1 MSTVYASPIWL
12 GRPHC
17 PVTVTTGAG
26 AVVTAALGSLTLTA
40 TADANGLCAMKLPRR
55 GRWSFTAVL
64 GGKKGFGTLAVPGQR
79 SLSLPLYSTTLAE
92 NSWAEIAAAAA
103 AGIAARLWSPGD
115 VKELTISG
123 TAGLL
128 TVTDLTIGAIIL
140 GFDHNAALEGS
151 GRIHFQLARLGAT
164 PVALVDKR
172 HGSFSD
178 LAGAFTMNTTA
189 TSEGGWQGCHMR
201 QEILGSDSSDYVIRS
216 CALDDIVRPAVRR
229 FAGEF
234 IQRKIQLNYQML
246 NYTVITDEKWLGF
259 VVEQVLSNA
268 LKYTPQGS
276 VSIYMEPEGVLCIRD
291 TGIGIAPEDLPRVFE
306 KGYTGYNG
314 RSHRKASGLGL
325 YLCREI
331 LTRLG
336 HSVSAESQ
344 VDHGTTIRIDLRQ
357 HKTIQE

>member
-1 MSTVYASPIWL
+1 MKGFLRLYLRAQRRGMLFLGFCCLIFTVSFALYGLPL
-12 GRPHC
+12 
-17 PVTVTTGAG
+17 G
-26 AVVTAALGSLTLTA
+26 AVLYPAAL
-40 TADANGLCAMKLPRR
+40 C
-55 GRWSFTAVL
+55 
-64 GGKKGFGTLAVPGQR
+64 
-79 SLSLPLYSTTLAE
+79 
-92 NSWAEIAAAAA
+92 AA
-103 AGIAARLWSPGD
+103 AGGIILLLSLRKSRAVCQELSLMQHHPADLPDELPAAQSPQEQAYQALLLALHADRQKLKSDMNARYHDMTEYYTVWAHQIKTPIAAMRLALQNEDTPLSRR
-115 VKELTISG
+115 LTG
-123 TAGLL
+123 EVGRVEQYVQMAL
-128 TVTDLTIGAIIL
+128 TYL
-140 GFDHNAALEGS
+140 
-151 GRIHFQLARLGAT
+151 R
-164 PVALVDKR
+164 
-172 HGSFSD
+172 
-178 LAGAFTMNTTA
+178 
-189 TSEGGWQGCHMR
+189 
-201 QEILGSDSSDYVIRS
+201 LGSDSSDYVIRS

-357 HKTIQE
+357 HKTMQE

>member
-1 MSTVYASPIWL
+1 MKGFFRLYLRAQRRGMLFWGFCCLIFTVSFALYGLPL
-12 GRPHC
+12 
-17 PVTVTTGAG
+17 G
-26 AVVTAALGSLTLTA
+26 AVLYPAAL
-40 TADANGLCAMKLPRR
+40 C
-55 GRWSFTAVL
+55 
-64 GGKKGFGTLAVPGQR
+64 
-79 SLSLPLYSTTLAE
+79 
-92 NSWAEIAAAAA
+92 AA
-103 AGIAARLWSPGD
+103 AGGIILLLSLRKSRAVCQELSLMQHHPADLPDELPAAQSPQEQAYQALLLALHADRQKLKSDMNARYHDMTEYYTVWAHQIKTPIAAMRLALQNEDTPLSRRLMGE
-115 VKELTISG
+115 VGRVEQYVQMALTY
-123 TAGLL
+123 L
-128 TVTDLTIGAIIL
+128 
-140 GFDHNAALEGS
+140 
-151 GRIHFQLARLGAT
+151 R
-164 PVALVDKR
+164 
-172 HGSFSD
+172 
-178 LAGAFTMNTTA
+178 
-189 TSEGGWQGCHMR
+189 
-201 QEILGSDSSDYVIRS
+201 LGSDSSDYVIRS

-268 LKYTPQGS
+268 LKYTPQGN

-291 TGIGIAPEDLPRVFE
+291 TGIGVAPEDLPRVFE

>member
-1 MSTVYASPIWL
+1 MKGFFRLYLRAQRRGMLFLGFCCLIFTVSFALYGLPL
-12 GRPHC
+12 
-17 PVTVTTGAG
+17 G
-26 AVVTAALGSLTLTA
+26 AVLYPAAL
-40 TADANGLCAMKLPRR
+40 C
-55 GRWSFTAVL
+55 
-64 GGKKGFGTLAVPGQR
+64 
-79 SLSLPLYSTTLAE
+79 
-92 NSWAEIAAAAA
+92 AA
-103 AGIAARLWSPGD
+103 AGGIILLLSLRKSRAVCQELSLMQPHPADLPDELPAAQSPQEQAYQALLLALHTDRQKLKSDMNARYHDMTEYYTVWAHQIKTPIAAIRLALQNEDTPLSRR
-115 VKELTISG
+115 LTG
-123 TAGLL
+123 EVGRVEQYVQMAL
-128 TVTDLTIGAIIL
+128 TYL
-140 GFDHNAALEGS
+140 
-151 GRIHFQLARLGAT
+151 R
-164 PVALVDKR
+164 
-172 HGSFSD
+172 
-178 LAGAFTMNTTA
+178 
-189 TSEGGWQGCHMR
+189 
-201 QEILGSDSSDYVIRS
+201 LGSDSSDYVIRS

-268 LKYTPQGS
+268 LKYTPQSS

>member
-1 MSTVYASPIWL
+1 MKGFFRLYLRAQRRGMLFWGFCCLIFTVSFALYGLPL
-12 GRPHC
+12 
-17 PVTVTTGAG
+17 G
-26 AVVTAALGSLTLTA
+26 AVLYPAAL
-40 TADANGLCAMKLPRR
+40 CAAASGIIL
-55 GRWSFTAVL
+55 L
-64 GGKKGFGTLAVPGQR
+64 
-79 SLSLPLYSTTLAE
+79 LSLRKSRAVCQELSLMQHHPADLPDELPAAQSPQEQAYQALLLALHADRQKLKSNMNARYHDMTE
-92 NSWAEIAAAAA
+92 YYTVWAHQIKTPIAA
-103 AGIAARLWSPGD
+103 IRLALQNEDTPLSRR
-115 VKELTISG
+115 LTG
-123 TAGLL
+123 EVGRVEQYVQMAL
-128 TVTDLTIGAIIL
+128 TYL
-140 GFDHNAALEGS
+140 
-151 GRIHFQLARLGAT
+151 R
-164 PVALVDKR
+164 
-172 HGSFSD
+172 
-178 LAGAFTMNTTA
+178 
-189 TSEGGWQGCHMR
+189 
-201 QEILGSDSSDYVIRS
+201 LGSDSSDYVIRS

>member
-1 MSTVYASPIWL
+1 MKGFFRLYLRAQRRGMLFLGFCCLIFTVSFALYGLPL
-12 GRPHC
+12 
-17 PVTVTTGAG
+17 G
-26 AVVTAALGSLTLTA
+26 AVLYPAAL
-40 TADANGLCAMKLPRR
+40 C
-55 GRWSFTAVL
+55 
-64 GGKKGFGTLAVPGQR
+64 
-79 SLSLPLYSTTLAE
+79 
-92 NSWAEIAAAAA
+92 AA
-103 AGIAARLWSPGD
+103 AGGIILLLSLRKSRAVCQELSLMQHHPADLPDELPAAQSPQEQAYQALLLALHTDRQKLKSDMNARYHDMTEYYTVWAHQIKTPIAAIRLALQNEDTPLSRR
-115 VKELTISG
+115 LTG
-123 TAGLL
+123 EVGRVEQYVQMAL
-128 TVTDLTIGAIIL
+128 TYL
-140 GFDHNAALEGS
+140 
-151 GRIHFQLARLGAT
+151 R
-164 PVALVDKR
+164 
-172 HGSFSD
+172 
-178 LAGAFTMNTTA
+178 
-189 TSEGGWQGCHMR
+189 
-201 QEILGSDSSDYVIRS
+201 LGSDSSDYVIRS

-291 TGIGIAPEDLPRVFE
+291 TGIGIAPDDLPRVFE

-357 HKTIQE
+357 HKTMQE

>member
-1 MSTVYASPIWL
+1 MKGFFRLYLRAQRRGMLFLGFCCLIFTVSFALYGLPL
-12 GRPHC
+12 
-17 PVTVTTGAG
+17 G
-26 AVVTAALGSLTLTA
+26 AVLYPAAL
-40 TADANGLCAMKLPRR
+40 C
-55 GRWSFTAVL
+55 
-64 GGKKGFGTLAVPGQR
+64 
-79 SLSLPLYSTTLAE
+79 
-92 NSWAEIAAAAA
+92 AA
-103 AGIAARLWSPGD
+103 AGGIILLLSLRKSRAVCQELSLMQRHPADLPDELPAAQSPQEQAYQALLLALHADRQKLKSDMNARYHDMTEYYTVWAHQIKTPIAAMRLALQNEDTPLSRR
-115 VKELTISG
+115 LTG
-123 TAGLL
+123 EVGRVEQYVQMAL
-128 TVTDLTIGAIIL
+128 TYL
-140 GFDHNAALEGS
+140 
-151 GRIHFQLARLGAT
+151 R
-164 PVALVDKR
+164 
-172 HGSFSD
+172 
-178 LAGAFTMNTTA
+178 
-189 TSEGGWQGCHMR
+189 
-201 QEILGSDSSDYVIRS
+201 LGSDSSDYVIRA

-259 VVEQVLSNA
+259 VIEQVLSNA

-336 HSVSAESQ
+336 HNVSAESQ

-357 HKTIQE
+357 HKTMQE

>member
-1 MSTVYASPIWL
+1 MKGFFRLYLRAQRRGMLFWGFCCLIFTVFFALYGLPL
-12 GRPHC
+12 
-17 PVTVTTGAG
+17 G
-26 AVVTAALGSLTLTA
+26 AVLYPAAL
-40 TADANGLCAMKLPRR
+40 C
-55 GRWSFTAVL
+55 
-64 GGKKGFGTLAVPGQR
+64 
-79 SLSLPLYSTTLAE
+79 
-92 NSWAEIAAAAA
+92 AA
-103 AGIAARLWSPGD
+103 AGGIILLLSLRKSRAVCQELSLMQHHPADLPDELPAAQSPQEQAYQALLLALHADRQKLKSNMNARYHDMTEYYTVWAHQIKTPIAAIRLALQNEDTPLSRR
-115 VKELTISG
+115 LTG
-123 TAGLL
+123 EVGRVEQYVQMAL
-128 TVTDLTIGAIIL
+128 TYL
-140 GFDHNAALEGS
+140 
-151 GRIHFQLARLGAT
+151 R
-164 PVALVDKR
+164 
-172 HGSFSD
+172 
-178 LAGAFTMNTTA
+178 
-189 TSEGGWQGCHMR
+189 
-201 QEILGSDSSDYVIRS
+201 LGSDSSDYVIRS

-291 TGIGIAPEDLPRVFE
+291 TGIGIVPEDLPRVFE

>member
-1 MSTVYASPIWL
+1 MKGFFRLYLRAQRRGMLFWGFCCLIFTVSFALYGLPL
-12 GRPHC
+12 
-17 PVTVTTGAG
+17 G
-26 AVVTAALGSLTLTA
+26 AVLYPAAL
-40 TADANGLCAMKLPRR
+40 C
-55 GRWSFTAVL
+55 
-64 GGKKGFGTLAVPGQR
+64 
-79 SLSLPLYSTTLAE
+79 
-92 NSWAEIAAAAA
+92 AA
-103 AGIAARLWSPGD
+103 AGGIILLLSLRKSRAVCQELSLMQHHPADLPDELPAAQSPQEQAYQALLLALHADRQKLKSDMNARYHDMTEYYTVWAHQIKTPIAAMRLALQNEDTPLSRR
-115 VKELTISG
+115 LTG
-123 TAGLL
+123 EVGRVEQYVQMAL
-128 TVTDLTIGAIIL
+128 TYL
-140 GFDHNAALEGS
+140 
-151 GRIHFQLARLGAT
+151 R
-164 PVALVDKR
+164 
-172 HGSFSD
+172 
-178 LAGAFTMNTTA
+178 
-189 TSEGGWQGCHMR
+189 
-201 QEILGSDSSDYVIRS
+201 LGSDSSDYVIRS
-216 CALDDIVRPAVRR
+216 CALDNIVRPAVRR

-291 TGIGIAPEDLPRVFE
+291 TGIGVAPEDLPRVFE

>member
-1 MSTVYASPIWL
+1 MKGFLRLYLRAQRRGMLFLGLCCLIFTASFALYGLPL
-12 GRPHC
+12 
-17 PVTVTTGAG
+17 G
-26 AVVTAALGSLTLTA
+26 AVLYPAAL
-40 TADANGLCAMKLPRR
+40 C
-55 GRWSFTAVL
+55 
-64 GGKKGFGTLAVPGQR
+64 
-79 SLSLPLYSTTLAE
+79 
-92 NSWAEIAAAAA
+92 AA
-103 AGIAARLWSPGD
+103 AGGIMLLLSLRKSRAVCQELSLMQRHPADLPDELPAAQSPQEQAYQALLLALHADRQRLKSDMDARYHDMTEYYTVWAHQIKTPIAAMRLALQNEDTPLSRR
-115 VKELTISG
+115 LTG
-123 TAGLL
+123 EVGRVEQYVQMAL
-128 TVTDLTIGAIIL
+128 TYL
-140 GFDHNAALEGS
+140 
-151 GRIHFQLARLGAT
+151 R
-164 PVALVDKR
+164 
-172 HGSFSD
+172 
-178 LAGAFTMNTTA
+178 
-189 TSEGGWQGCHMR
+189 
-201 QEILGSDSSDYVIRS
+201 LGSDSSDYVIRS

>member
-1 MSTVYASPIWL
+1 MKGFFRLYLRAQRRGMLFLGFCCLIFTVSFALYGLPL
-12 GRPHC
+12 
-17 PVTVTTGAG
+17 G
-26 AVVTAALGSLTLTA
+26 AVLYPAAL
-40 TADANGLCAMKLPRR
+40 C
-55 GRWSFTAVL
+55 
-64 GGKKGFGTLAVPGQR
+64 
-79 SLSLPLYSTTLAE
+79 
-92 NSWAEIAAAAA
+92 AA
-103 AGIAARLWSPGD
+103 AGGIILLLSLRKSRAVCQELSLMQHHPADLPDELPAAQSPQEQAYQVLLLALHTDRQKLKSDMNARYHDMTEYYTVWAHQIKTPIAAIRLALQNEDTPLSRR
-115 VKELTISG
+115 LTG
-123 TAGLL
+123 EVGRVEQYVQMAL
-128 TVTDLTIGAIIL
+128 TYL
-140 GFDHNAALEGS
+140 
-151 GRIHFQLARLGAT
+151 R
-164 PVALVDKR
+164 
-172 HGSFSD
+172 
-178 LAGAFTMNTTA
+178 
-189 TSEGGWQGCHMR
+189 
-201 QEILGSDSSDYVIRS
+201 LGSDSSDYVIRS

-268 LKYTPQGS
+268 LKYTPQGN

-291 TGIGIAPEDLPRVFE
+291 TGIGVAPEDLPRVFE

>member
-1 MSTVYASPIWL
+1 MKGFFRLYLRAQRRGMLFLGFCCLIFTVSFALYGLPL
-12 GRPHC
+12 
-17 PVTVTTGAG
+17 G
-26 AVVTAALGSLTLTA
+26 AVLYPAAL
-40 TADANGLCAMKLPRR
+40 C
-55 GRWSFTAVL
+55 
-64 GGKKGFGTLAVPGQR
+64 
-79 SLSLPLYSTTLAE
+79 
-92 NSWAEIAAAAA
+92 AA
-103 AGIAARLWSPGD
+103 AGGIILLLSLRKSRAVCQELSLMQHHPADLPDELPAAQSPQEQAYQALLLALHADRQKLKSNMNARYHDMTEYYTVWAHQIKTPIAAIRLALQNEDTPLSRR
-115 VKELTISG
+115 LTG
-123 TAGLL
+123 EVGRMEQYVQMAL
-128 TVTDLTIGAIIL
+128 TYL
-140 GFDHNAALEGS
+140 
-151 GRIHFQLARLGAT
+151 R
-164 PVALVDKR
+164 
-172 HGSFSD
+172 
-178 LAGAFTMNTTA
+178 
-189 TSEGGWQGCHMR
+189 
-201 QEILGSDSSDYVIRS
+201 LGSDSSDYVIRS

-357 HKTIQE
+357 HKTMQE

>member
-1 MSTVYASPIWL
+1 MKGFFRLYLRAQRRGMLFLGFCCLIFTVSFALYGLPL
-12 GRPHC
+12 
-17 PVTVTTGAG
+17 G
-26 AVVTAALGSLTLTA
+26 AVLYPAAL
-40 TADANGLCAMKLPRR
+40 C
-55 GRWSFTAVL
+55 
-64 GGKKGFGTLAVPGQR
+64 
-79 SLSLPLYSTTLAE
+79 
-92 NSWAEIAAAAA
+92 AA
-103 AGIAARLWSPGD
+103 AGGIILLLSLRKSRAVCQELSLMQHHPADLPDELPAAQSPQEQAYQALLLALHTDRQKLKSDMNARYHDMTEYYTLWAHQIKTPIAAIRLALQNEDTPLSRR
-115 VKELTISG
+115 LTG
-123 TAGLL
+123 EVGRVEQYVQMAL
-128 TVTDLTIGAIIL
+128 TYL
-140 GFDHNAALEGS
+140 
-151 GRIHFQLARLGAT
+151 R
-164 PVALVDKR
+164 
-172 HGSFSD
+172 
-178 LAGAFTMNTTA
+178 
-189 TSEGGWQGCHMR
+189 
-201 QEILGSDSSDYVIRS
+201 LGSDSSDYVIRS

-357 HKTIQE
+357 HKTMQE

>member
-1 MSTVYASPIWL
+1 MKGFFRLYLRAQRRGMLFLGFCCLIFTVSFALYGLPL
-12 GRPHC
+12 
-17 PVTVTTGAG
+17 G
-26 AVVTAALGSLTLTA
+26 AVLYPAAL
-40 TADANGLCAMKLPRR
+40 C
-55 GRWSFTAVL
+55 
-64 GGKKGFGTLAVPGQR
+64 
-79 SLSLPLYSTTLAE
+79 
-92 NSWAEIAAAAA
+92 AA
-103 AGIAARLWSPGD
+103 AGGIILLLSLRKSRAVCQELSLMQHHPADLPDELPAAQSPQEQAYQALLLALHADRQKLKSDMNARYHDMTEYYTVWAHQIKTPIAAMRLALQNEDTPLSRR
-115 VKELTISG
+115 LTG
-123 TAGLL
+123 EVGRVEQYVQMAL
-128 TVTDLTIGAIIL
+128 TYL
-140 GFDHNAALEGS
+140 
-151 GRIHFQLARLGAT
+151 R
-164 PVALVDKR
+164 
-172 HGSFSD
+172 
-178 LAGAFTMNTTA
+178 
-189 TSEGGWQGCHMR
+189 
-201 QEILGSDSSDYVIRS
+201 LGSDSSDYVIRS

-291 TGIGIAPEDLPRVFE
+291 TGIGVAPEDLPRVFE

-357 HKTIQE
+357 HKTMQE

>member
-1 MSTVYASPIWL
+1 MKGFFRLYLRAQRRGMLFFGFCCLIFTVSFSLYGLPL
-12 GRPHC
+12 
-17 PVTVTTGAG
+17 G
-26 AVVTAALGSLTLTA
+26 AVLYPAAL
-40 TADANGLCAMKLPRR
+40 C
-55 GRWSFTAVL
+55 
-64 GGKKGFGTLAVPGQR
+64 
-79 SLSLPLYSTTLAE
+79 
-92 NSWAEIAAAAA
+92 AA
-103 AGIAARLWSPGD
+103 AGGIILLLSLRKARAVCQELSLMQRHPADLPDELPAAQSPQEQAYQALLLALHADRQRLKSDMNARYHDMTEYYTVWAHQIKTPIAAMRLALQNEDTPLSRR
-115 VKELTISG
+115 LTG
-123 TAGLL
+123 EVGRVEQYVQMAL
-128 TVTDLTIGAIIL
+128 TYL
-140 GFDHNAALEGS
+140 
-151 GRIHFQLARLGAT
+151 R
-164 PVALVDKR
+164 
-172 HGSFSD
+172 
-178 LAGAFTMNTTA
+178 
-189 TSEGGWQGCHMR
+189 
-201 QEILGSDSSDYVIRS
+201 LGSDSSDYVIRA

-357 HKTIQE
+357 HKTMQE

>member
-1 MSTVYASPIWL
+1 MKGFFRLYLRAQRRGMLFWGFCCLIFTVSFALYGLPL
-12 GRPHC
+12 
-17 PVTVTTGAG
+17 G
-26 AVVTAALGSLTLTA
+26 AVLYPAAL
-40 TADANGLCAMKLPRR
+40 C
-55 GRWSFTAVL
+55 
-64 GGKKGFGTLAVPGQR
+64 
-79 SLSLPLYSTTLAE
+79 
-92 NSWAEIAAAAA
+92 AA
-103 AGIAARLWSPGD
+103 AGGIILLLSLRKSRAVCQELSLMQHHPADLPDELPAAQSPQEQAYQALLLALHADRQKLKSNMNARYHDMTEYYTVWAHQIKTPIAAIRLALQNEDTPLSRR
-115 VKELTISG
+115 LTG
-123 TAGLL
+123 EVGRVEQYVQMAL
-128 TVTDLTIGAIIL
+128 TYL
-140 GFDHNAALEGS
+140 
-151 GRIHFQLARLGAT
+151 R
-164 PVALVDKR
+164 
-172 HGSFSD
+172 
-178 LAGAFTMNTTA
+178 
-189 TSEGGWQGCHMR
+189 
-201 QEILGSDSSDYVIRS
+201 LGSDSSDYVIRS

-268 LKYTPQGS
+268 LKYTPQGG

-357 HKTIQE
+357 HKTMQE

>member
-1 MSTVYASPIWL
+1 MTGFFRLYLRAQRRGMLFWGFCCLIFTVSFALYGLPL
-12 GRPHC
+12 
-17 PVTVTTGAG
+17 G
-26 AVVTAALGSLTLTA
+26 AVLYPAAL
-40 TADANGLCAMKLPRR
+40 C
-55 GRWSFTAVL
+55 
-64 GGKKGFGTLAVPGQR
+64 
-79 SLSLPLYSTTLAE
+79 
-92 NSWAEIAAAAA
+92 AA
-103 AGIAARLWSPGD
+103 AGGIILLLSLRKSRAVCQELSLMQHHPADLPDELPAAQSPQEQAYQALLLALHADRQKLKSNMNARYHDMTEYYTVWAHQIKTPIAAIRLALQNEDTPLSRR
-115 VKELTISG
+115 LTG
-123 TAGLL
+123 EVGRVEQYVQMAL
-128 TVTDLTIGAIIL
+128 TYL
-140 GFDHNAALEGS
+140 
-151 GRIHFQLARLGAT
+151 R
-164 PVALVDKR
+164 
-172 HGSFSD
+172 
-178 LAGAFTMNTTA
+178 
-189 TSEGGWQGCHMR
+189 
-201 QEILGSDSSDYVIRS
+201 LGSDSSDYVIRS

>member
-1 MSTVYASPIWL
+1 MKGFFRLYLRAQRRGMLFLGFCCLIFTVSFALYGLPL
-12 GRPHC
+12 
-17 PVTVTTGAG
+17 G
-26 AVVTAALGSLTLTA
+26 AVLYPAAL
-40 TADANGLCAMKLPRR
+40 C
-55 GRWSFTAVL
+55 
-64 GGKKGFGTLAVPGQR
+64 
-79 SLSLPLYSTTLAE
+79 
-92 NSWAEIAAAAA
+92 AA
-103 AGIAARLWSPGD
+103 AGGIILLLSLRKSRAVCQELSLMQHHPADLPDELPAAQSPQEQAYQVLLLALHADRQKLKSDMNARYHDMTEYYTVWAHQIKTPIAAIRLALQNEDTPLSRR
-115 VKELTISG
+115 LTG
-123 TAGLL
+123 EVGRVEQYVQMAL
-128 TVTDLTIGAIIL
+128 TYL
-140 GFDHNAALEGS
+140 
-151 GRIHFQLARLGAT
+151 R
-164 PVALVDKR
+164 
-172 HGSFSD
+172 
-178 LAGAFTMNTTA
+178 
-189 TSEGGWQGCHMR
+189 
-201 QEILGSDSSDYVIRS
+201 LGSDSSDYVIRS

-336 HSVSAESQ
+336 HSISAESQ

>member
-1 MSTVYASPIWL
+1 MKGVVRLYLRAQRRGMLFLGFCCLIFTVSFALYGLPL
-12 GRPHC
+12 
-17 PVTVTTGAG
+17 G
-26 AVVTAALGSLTLTA
+26 AVLYPAAL
-40 TADANGLCAMKLPRR
+40 C
-55 GRWSFTAVL
+55 
-64 GGKKGFGTLAVPGQR
+64 
-79 SLSLPLYSTTLAE
+79 
-92 NSWAEIAAAAA
+92 AA
-103 AGIAARLWSPGD
+103 AGGIILLLSLRKSRAVCQELSLMQHHPADLPDELPAAQSPQEQAYQALLLALHTDRQKLKSDMNARYHDMTEYYTVWAHQIKTPIAAIRLALQNEDTPLSRR
-115 VKELTISG
+115 LTG
-123 TAGLL
+123 EVGRVEQYVQMAL
-128 TVTDLTIGAIIL
+128 TYL
-140 GFDHNAALEGS
+140 
-151 GRIHFQLARLGAT
+151 R
-164 PVALVDKR
+164 
-172 HGSFSD
+172 
-178 LAGAFTMNTTA
+178 
-189 TSEGGWQGCHMR
+189 
-201 QEILGSDSSDYVIRS
+201 LGSDSSDYVIRS

-259 VVEQVLSNA
+259 IVEQVLSNA
-268 LKYTPQGS
+268 LKYTLQGS

-357 HKTIQE
+357 HKTMQE

>member
-1 MSTVYASPIWL
+1 MKGFFRLYLRAQRRGMLFWGFCCLIFTVSFALYGLPL
-12 GRPHC
+12 
-17 PVTVTTGAG
+17 G
-26 AVVTAALGSLTLTA
+26 AVLYPAAL
-40 TADANGLCAMKLPRR
+40 C
-55 GRWSFTAVL
+55 
-64 GGKKGFGTLAVPGQR
+64 
-79 SLSLPLYSTTLAE
+79 
-92 NSWAEIAAAAA
+92 AA
-103 AGIAARLWSPGD
+103 AGGIILLLSLRKSRAVCQELSLMQHHPADLPDELPAAQSPQEQAYQALLLALHTDRQKLKSDMNARYHDMTEYYTVWAHQIKTPIAAIRLALQNEDTPLSRR
-115 VKELTISG
+115 LTG
-123 TAGLL
+123 EVGRVEQYVQMAL
-128 TVTDLTIGAIIL
+128 TYL
-140 GFDHNAALEGS
+140 
-151 GRIHFQLARLGAT
+151 R
-164 PVALVDKR
+164 
-172 HGSFSD
+172 
-178 LAGAFTMNTTA
+178 
-189 TSEGGWQGCHMR
+189 
-201 QEILGSDSSDYVIRS
+201 LGSDSSDYVIRS

-357 HKTIQE
+357 HKTMQE

>member
-1 MSTVYASPIWL
+1 MKGFFRLYLRAQRRGVLFLGFCCLIFTVSFALYGLPL
-12 GRPHC
+12 
-17 PVTVTTGAG
+17 G
-26 AVVTAALGSLTLTA
+26 AVLYPAAL
-40 TADANGLCAMKLPRR
+40 C
-55 GRWSFTAVL
+55 
-64 GGKKGFGTLAVPGQR
+64 
-79 SLSLPLYSTTLAE
+79 
-92 NSWAEIAAAAA
+92 AA
-103 AGIAARLWSPGD
+103 AGGIILLLSLRKSRAVCQELSLMQHHPADLPDELPAAQSPQEQAYQVLLLALHTDRQKLKSDMNARYHDMTEYYTVWAHQIKTPIAAIRLALQNEDTPLSRR
-115 VKELTISG
+115 LTG
-123 TAGLL
+123 EVGRVEQYVQMAL
-128 TVTDLTIGAIIL
+128 TYL
-140 GFDHNAALEGS
+140 
-151 GRIHFQLARLGAT
+151 R
-164 PVALVDKR
+164 
-172 HGSFSD
+172 
-178 LAGAFTMNTTA
+178 
-189 TSEGGWQGCHMR
+189 
-201 QEILGSDSSDYVIRS
+201 LGSDSSDYVIRS

-291 TGIGIAPEDLPRVFE
+291 TGIGVAPEDLPRVFE

>member
-1 MSTVYASPIWL
+1 MKGFFRLYLRAQRRGMLFWGFCCLIFTVSFALYGLPL
-12 GRPHC
+12 
-17 PVTVTTGAG
+17 G
-26 AVVTAALGSLTLTA
+26 AVLYPAAL
-40 TADANGLCAMKLPRR
+40 C
-55 GRWSFTAVL
+55 
-64 GGKKGFGTLAVPGQR
+64 
-79 SLSLPLYSTTLAE
+79 
-92 NSWAEIAAAAA
+92 AA
-103 AGIAARLWSPGD
+103 AGGIILLLSLRKSRAVCQELSLMQHHPADLPDELPAAQSPQEQAYQALLLALHADRQKLKSNMNARYHDMTEYYTVWAHQIKTPIAAIRLALQNEDTPLSRR
-115 VKELTISG
+115 LTG
-123 TAGLL
+123 EVGRLEQYVQMAL
-128 TVTDLTIGAIIL
+128 TYL
-140 GFDHNAALEGS
+140 S
-151 GRIHFQLARLGAT
+151 
-164 PVALVDKR
+164 
-172 HGSFSD
+172 
-178 LAGAFTMNTTA
+178 
-189 TSEGGWQGCHMR
+189 
-201 QEILGSDSSDYVIRS
+201 LGSDSSDYVIRS

>member
-1 MSTVYASPIWL
+1 MKGFFRLYLRAQRRGMLFLGFCCLIFTVSFALYGLPL
-12 GRPHC
+12 
-17 PVTVTTGAG
+17 G
-26 AVVTAALGSLTLTA
+26 AVLYPAAL
-40 TADANGLCAMKLPRR
+40 C
-55 GRWSFTAVL
+55 
-64 GGKKGFGTLAVPGQR
+64 
-79 SLSLPLYSTTLAE
+79 
-92 NSWAEIAAAAA
+92 AA
-103 AGIAARLWSPGD
+103 AGGIILLLSLRKSRAVCQELSLMQHHPADLPDELPAAQSPQEQAYQALLLALHADRQKLKSDMNARYHDMTEYYTVWAHQIKTPIAAIRLALQNEDTPLSRR
-115 VKELTISG
+115 LTG
-123 TAGLL
+123 EVGRVEQYVQMAL
-128 TVTDLTIGAIIL
+128 TYL
-140 GFDHNAALEGS
+140 
-151 GRIHFQLARLGAT
+151 R
-164 PVALVDKR
+164 
-172 HGSFSD
+172 
-178 LAGAFTMNTTA
+178 
-189 TSEGGWQGCHMR
+189 
-201 QEILGSDSSDYVIRS
+201 LGSDSSDYVIRS

-291 TGIGIAPEDLPRVFE
+291 TGIGVAPEDLPRVFE

>member
-1 MSTVYASPIWL
+1 MKGFFRLYLRAQRRGMLFWGFCCLIFTVSFALYGLPL
-12 GRPHC
+12 
-17 PVTVTTGAG
+17 G
-26 AVVTAALGSLTLTA
+26 AVLYPAAL
-40 TADANGLCAMKLPRR
+40 C
-55 GRWSFTAVL
+55 
-64 GGKKGFGTLAVPGQR
+64 
-79 SLSLPLYSTTLAE
+79 
-92 NSWAEIAAAAA
+92 AA
-103 AGIAARLWSPGD
+103 AGGIILLLSLRKSRAVCQELSLMQHHPADLPDELPAAQSPQEQAYQALLLALHADRQKLKSNMNARYHDMTEYYTVWAHQIKTPIAAIRLALQNEDTPLSRR
-115 VKELTISG
+115 LTG
-123 TAGLL
+123 EVGRVEQYVQMAL
-128 TVTDLTIGAIIL
+128 TYL
-140 GFDHNAALEGS
+140 
-151 GRIHFQLARLGAT
+151 R
-164 PVALVDKR
+164 
-172 HGSFSD
+172 
-178 LAGAFTMNTTA
+178 
-189 TSEGGWQGCHMR
+189 
-201 QEILGSDSSDYVIRS
+201 LGSDSSDYVIRS

-357 HKTIQE
+357 HKTRQE

>member
-1 MSTVYASPIWL
+1 MKGFFRLYLRAQRRGMLFLGFCCLIFTVSFALYGLPL
-12 GRPHC
+12 
-17 PVTVTTGAG
+17 G
-26 AVVTAALGSLTLTA
+26 AVLYPAAL
-40 TADANGLCAMKLPRR
+40 C
-55 GRWSFTAVL
+55 
-64 GGKKGFGTLAVPGQR
+64 
-79 SLSLPLYSTTLAE
+79 
-92 NSWAEIAAAAA
+92 AA
-103 AGIAARLWSPGD
+103 AGGIILLLSLRKSRAVCQELSLMQHHPADLPDELPAAQSPQEQAYQALLLALHADRQKLKSDMNARYHDMTEYYTVWAHQIKTPIAAMRLALQNEDTPLSRR
-115 VKELTISG
+115 LTG
-123 TAGLL
+123 EVGRVEQYVQMAL
-128 TVTDLTIGAIIL
+128 TYL
-140 GFDHNAALEGS
+140 
-151 GRIHFQLARLGAT
+151 R
-164 PVALVDKR
+164 
-172 HGSFSD
+172 
-178 LAGAFTMNTTA
+178 
-189 TSEGGWQGCHMR
+189 
-201 QEILGSDSSDYVIRS
+201 LGSDSSDYVIRS

-331 LTRLG
+331 LARLG

-357 HKTIQE
+357 KKTVQE

>member
-1 MSTVYASPIWL
+1 MKGFFRLYLRAQRRDMLFLGFCCLIFTVSFALYGLPL
-12 GRPHC
+12 
-17 PVTVTTGAG
+17 G
-26 AVVTAALGSLTLTA
+26 AVLYPAAL
-40 TADANGLCAMKLPRR
+40 C
-55 GRWSFTAVL
+55 
-64 GGKKGFGTLAVPGQR
+64 
-79 SLSLPLYSTTLAE
+79 
-92 NSWAEIAAAAA
+92 AA
-103 AGIAARLWSPGD
+103 AGGIILLLSLRKSRAVCQELSLMQHHPADLPDELPAAQSPQEQAYQALLLALHADRQKLKSDMNARYHDMTEYYTVWAHQIKTPIAAIRLALQNEDTPLSRR
-115 VKELTISG
+115 LTG
-123 TAGLL
+123 EVGRVEQYVQMAL
-128 TVTDLTIGAIIL
+128 TYL
-140 GFDHNAALEGS
+140 
-151 GRIHFQLARLGAT
+151 R
-164 PVALVDKR
+164 
-172 HGSFSD
+172 
-178 LAGAFTMNTTA
+178 
-189 TSEGGWQGCHMR
+189 
-201 QEILGSDSSDYVIRS
+201 LGSDSSDYVIRS

-291 TGIGIAPEDLPRVFE
+291 TGIGIAPDDLPRVFE

-357 HKTIQE
+357 HKTMQE

>member
-1 MSTVYASPIWL
+1 MKGFFRLYLRAQRRGMLFWGFCCLIFTVSFALYGLPL
-12 GRPHC
+12 
-17 PVTVTTGAG
+17 G
-26 AVVTAALGSLTLTA
+26 AVLYPAAL
-40 TADANGLCAMKLPRR
+40 C
-55 GRWSFTAVL
+55 
-64 GGKKGFGTLAVPGQR
+64 
-79 SLSLPLYSTTLAE
+79 
-92 NSWAEIAAAAA
+92 AA
-103 AGIAARLWSPGD
+103 AGG
-115 VKELTISG
+115 
-123 TAGLL
+123 
-128 TVTDLTIGAIIL
+128 IIL
-140 GFDHNAALEGS
+140 LLSLRKSRAVCQELSLMQHHPADLPDELPAAQSPQEQAYQALLLALHTDRQKLKSDMNARYHDMTEYYTVWAHQIKTPLTAMRLALQNEDTPLSRRLTGEV
-151 GRIHFQLARLGAT
+151 GRVEQY
-164 PVALVDKR
+164 VQMALTYLR
-172 HGSFSD
+172 
-178 LAGAFTMNTTA
+178 
-189 TSEGGWQGCHMR
+189 
-201 QEILGSDSSDYVIRS
+201 LGSDSSDYVIRS

>member
-1 MSTVYASPIWL
+1 MKGFFRLYLRAQRRGMLFLGFCCLIFTVSFALYGLPL
-12 GRPHC
+12 
-17 PVTVTTGAG
+17 G
-26 AVVTAALGSLTLTA
+26 AVLYPAAL
-40 TADANGLCAMKLPRR
+40 C
-55 GRWSFTAVL
+55 
-64 GGKKGFGTLAVPGQR
+64 
-79 SLSLPLYSTTLAE
+79 
-92 NSWAEIAAAAA
+92 AA
-103 AGIAARLWSPGD
+103 AGGIILLLSLRKSRAVCQELSLMQHHPADLPDELPAAQSPQEQAYQALLLALHADRQKLKSDMNARYHDMTEYYTVWAHQIKTPIAAIRLALQNEDTPLSRR
-115 VKELTISG
+115 LTG
-123 TAGLL
+123 EVGRVEQYVQMAL
-128 TVTDLTIGAIIL
+128 TYL
-140 GFDHNAALEGS
+140 
-151 GRIHFQLARLGAT
+151 R
-164 PVALVDKR
+164 
-172 HGSFSD
+172 
-178 LAGAFTMNTTA
+178 
-189 TSEGGWQGCHMR
+189 
-201 QEILGSDSSDYVIRS
+201 LGSDSSDYVIRS
-216 CALDDIVRPAVRR
+216 CALDNIVRPAVRR

-291 TGIGIAPEDLPRVFE
+291 TGIGVAPEDLPRVFE

-357 HKTIQE
+357 HKTLQE

>member
-1 MSTVYASPIWL
+1 MKGFFRLYLRAQRRGMLFLGFCCLIFTVSFALYGLPL
-12 GRPHC
+12 
-17 PVTVTTGAG
+17 G
-26 AVVTAALGSLTLTA
+26 AVLYPAAL
-40 TADANGLCAMKLPRR
+40 C
-55 GRWSFTAVL
+55 
-64 GGKKGFGTLAVPGQR
+64 
-79 SLSLPLYSTTLAE
+79 
-92 NSWAEIAAAAA
+92 AA
-103 AGIAARLWSPGD
+103 AGGIILLLSLRKSRAVCQELSLMQHHPADLPDELPAAQSPQEQAYQALLLALHADRQKLKSDMNARYHDMTEYYTVWAHQIKTPIAAIRLALQNEDTPLSRR
-115 VKELTISG
+115 LTG
-123 TAGLL
+123 EVGRVEQYVQMAL
-128 TVTDLTIGAIIL
+128 TYL
-140 GFDHNAALEGS
+140 
-151 GRIHFQLARLGAT
+151 R
-164 PVALVDKR
+164 
-172 HGSFSD
+172 
-178 LAGAFTMNTTA
+178 
-189 TSEGGWQGCHMR
+189 
-201 QEILGSDSSDYVIRS
+201 LGSDSSDYVIRS
-216 CALDDIVRPAVRR
+216 CALDDIIRPAVRR

-357 HKTIQE
+357 HKTMQE

>member
-1 MSTVYASPIWL
+1 MKGFFRLYLRAQRRGMLFLGFCCLIFTVSFALYGLPL
-12 GRPHC
+12 
-17 PVTVTTGAG
+17 G
-26 AVVTAALGSLTLTA
+26 AVLYPAAL
-40 TADANGLCAMKLPRR
+40 C
-55 GRWSFTAVL
+55 
-64 GGKKGFGTLAVPGQR
+64 
-79 SLSLPLYSTTLAE
+79 
-92 NSWAEIAAAAA
+92 AA
-103 AGIAARLWSPGD
+103 AGGIILLLSLRKSRAVCQELSLMQHHPADLPDELPAAQSPQEQAYQALLLALHTDRQKLKSDMNARYHDMTEYYTVWAHQIKTPIAAIRLALQNEDTPLSRR
-115 VKELTISG
+115 LTG
-123 TAGLL
+123 EVGRVEQYVQMAL
-128 TVTDLTIGAIIL
+128 TYL
-140 GFDHNAALEGS
+140 
-151 GRIHFQLARLGAT
+151 R
-164 PVALVDKR
+164 
-172 HGSFSD
+172 
-178 LAGAFTMNTTA
+178 
-189 TSEGGWQGCHMR
+189 
-201 QEILGSDSSDYVIRS
+201 LGSDSSDYVIRS

-291 TGIGIAPEDLPRVFE
+291 TGIGVAPEDLPRVFE

-357 HKTIQE
+357 HKTMQE

>member
-1 MSTVYASPIWL
+1 MKGFFRLYLRAQRRGMLFWGFCCLIFTVSFALYGLPL
-12 GRPHC
+12 
-17 PVTVTTGAG
+17 G
-26 AVVTAALGSLTLTA
+26 AVLYPAAL
-40 TADANGLCAMKLPRR
+40 C
-55 GRWSFTAVL
+55 
-64 GGKKGFGTLAVPGQR
+64 
-79 SLSLPLYSTTLAE
+79 
-92 NSWAEIAAAAA
+92 AA
-103 AGIAARLWSPGD
+103 AGGIILLLSLRKSRAVCQELSLMQHHPANLPDELPAAQSPQEQAYQALLLALHADRQKLKSNMNARYHDMTEYYTVWAHQIKTPIAAIRLALQNEDTPLSRR
-115 VKELTISG
+115 LTG
-123 TAGLL
+123 EVGRVEQYVQMAL
-128 TVTDLTIGAIIL
+128 TYL
-140 GFDHNAALEGS
+140 
-151 GRIHFQLARLGAT
+151 R
-164 PVALVDKR
+164 
-172 HGSFSD
+172 
-178 LAGAFTMNTTA
+178 
-189 TSEGGWQGCHMR
+189 
-201 QEILGSDSSDYVIRS
+201 LGSDSSDYVIRS

-357 HKTIQE
+357 HKTMQE

>member
-1 MSTVYASPIWL
+1 MKGFFRLYLRAQRRGMLFLGFCCLIFTVSFALYGLPL
-12 GRPHC
+12 
-17 PVTVTTGAG
+17 G
-26 AVVTAALGSLTLTA
+26 AVLYPAAL
-40 TADANGLCAMKLPRR
+40 C
-55 GRWSFTAVL
+55 
-64 GGKKGFGTLAVPGQR
+64 
-79 SLSLPLYSTTLAE
+79 
-92 NSWAEIAAAAA
+92 AA
-103 AGIAARLWSPGD
+103 AGGIILLLSLRKSRAVCQELSLMQHHPADLPDELPAAQSPQEQAYQVLLLALHTDRQKLKSDMNARYHDMAEYYTVWAHQIKTPIAAIRLALQNEDTPLSRR
-115 VKELTISG
+115 LTG
-123 TAGLL
+123 EVGRVEQYVQMAL
-128 TVTDLTIGAIIL
+128 TYL
-140 GFDHNAALEGS
+140 
-151 GRIHFQLARLGAT
+151 R
-164 PVALVDKR
+164 
-172 HGSFSD
+172 
-178 LAGAFTMNTTA
+178 
-189 TSEGGWQGCHMR
+189 
-201 QEILGSDSSDYVIRS
+201 LGSDSSDYVIRS

-357 HKTIQE
+357 HKTMQE

>member
-1 MSTVYASPIWL
+1 MKGFFRLYLRAQRRGMLFLGFCCLIFTVSFALYGLPL
-12 GRPHC
+12 
-17 PVTVTTGAG
+17 G
-26 AVVTAALGSLTLTA
+26 AVLYPASL
-40 TADANGLCAMKLPRR
+40 C
-55 GRWSFTAVL
+55 
-64 GGKKGFGTLAVPGQR
+64 
-79 SLSLPLYSTTLAE
+79 
-92 NSWAEIAAAAA
+92 AA
-103 AGIAARLWSPGD
+103 AGGIILLLSLRKSRAVCQELSLMQHHPADLPDELPAAQSPQEQAYQALLLALHADRQKLKSDMNARYHDMTEYYTVWAHQIKTPIAAIRLALQNEDTPLSRRLTGD
-115 VKELTISG
+115 VGRVEQYVQMALTY
-123 TAGLL
+123 L
-128 TVTDLTIGAIIL
+128 
-140 GFDHNAALEGS
+140 
-151 GRIHFQLARLGAT
+151 R
-164 PVALVDKR
+164 
-172 HGSFSD
+172 
-178 LAGAFTMNTTA
+178 
-189 TSEGGWQGCHMR
+189 
-201 QEILGSDSSDYVIRS
+201 LGSDSSDYVIRS

-357 HKTIQE
+357 HKTMQE

>member
-1 MSTVYASPIWL
+1 MKGFFRLYLRAQRRGMLFWGFCCLIFTVSFALYGLPL
-12 GRPHC
+12 
-17 PVTVTTGAG
+17 G
-26 AVVTAALGSLTLTA
+26 AVLYPAAL
-40 TADANGLCAMKLPRR
+40 C
-55 GRWSFTAVL
+55 
-64 GGKKGFGTLAVPGQR
+64 
-79 SLSLPLYSTTLAE
+79 
-92 NSWAEIAAAAA
+92 AA
-103 AGIAARLWSPGD
+103 AGGIILLLSLRKSRAVCQELSLMQHHPADLPDELPAAQSPQEQAYQALLLALHADRQKLKSDMNARYHDMTEYYTVWAHQIKTPIAAMRLALQNEDTPLSRRLMGE
-115 VKELTISG
+115 VGRVEQYVQMALTY
-123 TAGLL
+123 L
-128 TVTDLTIGAIIL
+128 
-140 GFDHNAALEGS
+140 
-151 GRIHFQLARLGAT
+151 R
-164 PVALVDKR
+164 
-172 HGSFSD
+172 
-178 LAGAFTMNTTA
+178 
-189 TSEGGWQGCHMR
+189 
-201 QEILGSDSSDYVIRS
+201 LGSDSSDYVIRS

-246 NYTVITDEKWLGF
+246 SYTVITDEKWLGF

-291 TGIGIAPEDLPRVFE
+291 TGIGVAPEDLPRVFE

-344 VDHGTTIRIDLRQ
+344 LDHGTTIRIDLRQ

>member
-1 MSTVYASPIWL
+1 MKGFFRLYLRAQRRGMLFWGFCCLIFTVSFALYGLPL
-12 GRPHC
+12 
-17 PVTVTTGAG
+17 G
-26 AVVTAALGSLTLTA
+26 AVLYPAAL
-40 TADANGLCAMKLPRR
+40 C
-55 GRWSFTAVL
+55 
-64 GGKKGFGTLAVPGQR
+64 
-79 SLSLPLYSTTLAE
+79 
-92 NSWAEIAAAAA
+92 AA
-103 AGIAARLWSPGD
+103 AGGIILLLSLRKSRAVCQELSLMQHHPADLPDELPAAQSPQEQAYQALLLALHTDRQKLKSDMNARYHDMTEYYTVWAHQIKTPIAAMRLALQNEDTPLSRR
-115 VKELTISG
+115 LTG
-123 TAGLL
+123 EVGRVEQYVQMAL
-128 TVTDLTIGAIIL
+128 TYL
-140 GFDHNAALEGS
+140 
-151 GRIHFQLARLGAT
+151 R
-164 PVALVDKR
+164 
-172 HGSFSD
+172 
-178 LAGAFTMNTTA
+178 
-189 TSEGGWQGCHMR
+189 
-201 QEILGSDSSDYVIRS
+201 LGSDSSDYVIRS

-357 HKTIQE
+357 HKTMQE

>member
-1 MSTVYASPIWL
+1 MKGFFRLYLRAQRRGMLFL
-12 GRPHC
+12 GFCCLIFAVSFALYGLPL
-17 PVTVTTGAG
+17 G
-26 AVVTAALGSLTLTA
+26 AVLYPAAL
-40 TADANGLCAMKLPRR
+40 C
-55 GRWSFTAVL
+55 
-64 GGKKGFGTLAVPGQR
+64 
-79 SLSLPLYSTTLAE
+79 
-92 NSWAEIAAAAA
+92 AA
-103 AGIAARLWSPGD
+103 AGGIILLLSLRKSRAVCQELSLMQHHPADLPDELPAAQSPQEQAYQALLLALHADRQKLKSNMNARYHDMTEYYTVWAHQIKTPIAAIRLALQNEDTPLSRR
-115 VKELTISG
+115 LTG
-123 TAGLL
+123 EVGRVEQYVQMAL
-128 TVTDLTIGAIIL
+128 TYL
-140 GFDHNAALEGS
+140 
-151 GRIHFQLARLGAT
+151 R
-164 PVALVDKR
+164 
-172 HGSFSD
+172 
-178 LAGAFTMNTTA
+178 
-189 TSEGGWQGCHMR
+189 
-201 QEILGSDSSDYVIRS
+201 LGSDSSDYVIRS

>member
-1 MSTVYASPIWL
+1 MKGFFRLYLRAQRRGMLFWGLCCLIFTVSFALYGLPL
-12 GRPHC
+12 
-17 PVTVTTGAG
+17 G
-26 AVVTAALGSLTLTA
+26 AVLYPAAL
-40 TADANGLCAMKLPRR
+40 C
-55 GRWSFTAVL
+55 
-64 GGKKGFGTLAVPGQR
+64 
-79 SLSLPLYSTTLAE
+79 
-92 NSWAEIAAAAA
+92 AA
-103 AGIAARLWSPGD
+103 AGGIMLLLSLRKSRAVCQELGLMQRHPADLPDELPAAQSPQEQAYQALLLALHADRQKLKSDMNARYHDMTEYYTVWAHQIKTPIAAIRLALQNEDTPLSRR
-115 VKELTISG
+115 LTG
-123 TAGLL
+123 EVGRVEQYVQMAL
-128 TVTDLTIGAIIL
+128 TYL
-140 GFDHNAALEGS
+140 
-151 GRIHFQLARLGAT
+151 R
-164 PVALVDKR
+164 
-172 HGSFSD
+172 
-178 LAGAFTMNTTA
+178 
-189 TSEGGWQGCHMR
+189 
-201 QEILGSDSSDYVIRS
+201 LGSDSSDYVIRS
-216 CALDDIVRPAVRR
+216 CALDNIVRPAVRR

-291 TGIGIAPEDLPRVFE
+291 TGIGVAPEDLPRVFE

-357 HKTIQE
+357 HKTMQE

>member
-1 MSTVYASPIWL
+1 MKGFFRLYLRAQRRGMLFWGFCCLIFTVSFALYGLPL
-12 GRPHC
+12 
-17 PVTVTTGAG
+17 G
-26 AVVTAALGSLTLTA
+26 AVLYPAAL
-40 TADANGLCAMKLPRR
+40 C
-55 GRWSFTAVL
+55 
-64 GGKKGFGTLAVPGQR
+64 
-79 SLSLPLYSTTLAE
+79 
-92 NSWAEIAAAAA
+92 AA
-103 AGIAARLWSPGD
+103 AGGIILLLSLRKSRAVCQELSLMQHHPADLPDELPAAQSPQEQAYQALLLALHADRQKLKSNMNARYHDMTEYYTVWAHQIKTPIAAIRLALQNEDTPLSRR
-115 VKELTISG
+115 LTG
-123 TAGLL
+123 EVGRVEQYVQMAL
-128 TVTDLTIGAIIL
+128 TYL
-140 GFDHNAALEGS
+140 
-151 GRIHFQLARLGAT
+151 R
-164 PVALVDKR
+164 
-172 HGSFSD
+172 
-178 LAGAFTMNTTA
+178 
-189 TSEGGWQGCHMR
+189 
-201 QEILGSDSSDYVIRS
+201 LGSDSSDYVIRS

-291 TGIGIAPEDLPRVFE
+291 TGIDIAPEDLPRVFE